1 MLQDEVNKPID
12 ASDVDTPRGVS
23 ARAEVARLR
32 KLLSENYEAV
42 SQLLFS
48 HLLSSP
54 RKNED
59 SDLGQEADAA
69 PNIIEDD
76 MLESAGSNFDKIV
89 RHDTS

>member
-42 SQLLFS
+42 SQIMFR

-59 SDLGQEADAA
+59 CTVGQDGDAA
-69 PNIIEDD
+69 PNMIEDD
-76 MLESAGSNFDKIV
+76 MLESAGTK
-89 RHDTS
+89 